1 MMHRRGES
9 RVRAV
14 APELS
19 DAATWPEGLTV
30 EEAVE
35 RAIGPL
41 DDLYAGARAWLPVRY
56 RYRLSQSGWLPKS
69 EQEQLIF
76 EAFTREEW
84 ARFPPFIKL
93 LASGDWF
100 ARIRPWGDVSA
111 PFRLLQPKE
120 ASQLHII
127 VHRDAGSLE
136 LHGPDHER
144 LFALCYPKHIVLQLD
159 AFPAKLTKPS
169 GEIMSTAPDKSAN
182 AQTIALK
189 NLLISAIEETPFPA
203 PQDRRHGWKRKWAEA
218 IADAINE
225 RHQRDRGN
233 VKRTTARSVENRMH
247 EFCLWPK

>member
-1 MMHRRGES
+1 
-9 RVRAV
+9 V
-14 APELS
+14 APEILS
-19 DAATWPEGLTV
+19 DAAAWPEGFTL
-30 EEAVE
+30 EEAIEQAV
-35 RAIGPL
+35 GPL
-41 DDLYAGARAWLPVRY
+41 DNLYAAAARARLPIGY
-56 RYRLSQSGWLPKS
+56 EYGLSQ
-69 EQEQLIF
+69 EQRQLIF
-76 EAFTREEW
+76 EAIADPMSPFALIRPW
-84 ARFPPFIKL
+84 ADERFPPFLKL

-100 ARIRPWGDVSA
+100 ARVRPWVDVSA

-127 VHRDAGSLE
+127 VHRDACSLE

-144 LFALCYPKHIVLQLD
+144 LFALCYPKHIVLQL
-159 AFPAKLTKPS
+159 
-169 GEIMSTAPDKSAN
+169 GPDKSVN
-182 AQTIALK
+182 AETIALK
-189 NLLISAIEETPFPA
+189 NLPIGAIKEMPFPA